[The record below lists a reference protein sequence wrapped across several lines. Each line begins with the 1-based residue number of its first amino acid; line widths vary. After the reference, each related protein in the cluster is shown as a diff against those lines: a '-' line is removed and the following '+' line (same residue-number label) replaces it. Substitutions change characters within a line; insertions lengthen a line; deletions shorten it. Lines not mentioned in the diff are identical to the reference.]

1 MKGLWRMQ
9 TSLVGSA
16 GVYFVASR
24 LNAMQLQCAATFGNV
39 PSVDILVSSVGGSA
53 LISLQVKTTMSGL
66 RWRGR
71 GEDRKA
77 DHYEWEIGW
86 KSARLN
92 NPYLFFALVDLKNFE
107 VLPDVFI
114 VPSKVI
120 AKYFAAGPEG
130 WPRARHHESI
140 KNLEP
145 CKNDWK
151 TMSERLSEREHT
163 SHQTRITA
171 L

>member
-1 MKGLWRMQ
+1 MQ
-9 TSLVGSA
+9 TSLLGSA

-39 PSVDILVSSVGGSA
+39 PSVDILVSSIGGSA
-53 LISLQVKTTMSGL
+53 LISLQVKTTTWGIRS
-66 RWRGR
+66 RGR
-71 GEDRKA
+71 GDDRKP

-92 NPYLFFALVDLKNFE
+92 NPSLLFALVDLKNFE
-107 VLPDVFI
+107 ELPDVFI

-120 AKYFAAGPEG
+120 ARYFSAGPEG
-130 WPRARHHESI
+130 WPRARYHESI
-140 KNLEP
+140 KTLEP
-145 CKNDWK
+145 FKNDWK
-151 TMSERLSEREHT
+151 TIMDRLTEREHT
-163 SHQTRITA
+163 SRRTQVTA

>member
-1 MKGLWRMQ
+1 MQ

-39 PSVDILVSSVGGSA
+39 PSVDILVSSIGGSA
-53 LISLQVKTTMSGL
+53 LISLQVKTTMWGI

-71 GEDRKA
+71 GDDRKL

-92 NPYLFFALVDLKNFE
+92 NPSLFFALVDLKNFKE
-107 VLPDVFI
+107 LPDVFI

-120 AKYFAAGPEG
+120 ARYFAAGPEG
-130 WPRARHHESI
+130 WPRARYHESI
-140 KNLEP
+140 KKLKP
-145 CKNDWK
+145 YKNDWK
-151 TMSERLSEREHT
+151 TILERLTEKELTGRR
-163 SHQTRITA
+163 TRVTA

>member
-1 MKGLWRMQ
+1 MQ

-24 LNAMQLQCAATFGNV
+24 LNAMELQCAATFGNV
-39 PSVDILVSSVGGSA
+39 PSVDILVSSMGGSA
-53 LISLQVKTTMSGL
+53 SICLQVKTTMWGM

-71 GEDRKA
+71 GDDRKP
-77 DHYEWEIGW
+77 HRYEWEIGW

-92 NPYLFFALVDLKNFE
+92 DPSLFFALVDLNNFE
-107 VLPDVFI
+107 ELPDVFI

-130 WPRARHHESI
+130 WPCARYHETI

-145 CKNDWK
+145 YKNNWK
-151 TMSERLSEREHT
+151 SISDRLSERANA
-163 SHQTRITA
+163 SRRTRLPA
-171 L
+171 S